1 MKIFNF
7 WNQSRIQNQLVRL
20 LFIVFIAISLT
31 YVYFVITRV
40 SPTFFIDTDLSF
52 LERESRLKKFIEK
65 LYPNNSK
72 SADIAKMIRQQA
84 VLISDA
90 FGQIS
95 WHIPTNILRGFF
107 YYILKDNFIVY
118 FIKKSSF
125 WENEGKYLDE
135 TEKKELVEKIKYT
148 IKRLFEENQKYPES
162 DSADIAKYSD
172 QTKIVVTKQSSSPSG
187 ASSTSKVNPSKKW
200 WTWYNFFKRTKLFF
214 MKVYLVIKNFF
225 KKYISQIAF
234 FFKYKLFSTISLKKK
249 FFFNFITNIFTK
261 FIFFSTNNFNSVL
274 NKVVFIKKKINNII
288 SNFTIKQF
296 FNKNNFIKYFII
308 IFIITISFFILYIFY
323 IVSPEIVIRY
333 PFTDAGTLV
342 FDIMFKYI
350 VTRSVLILM
359 YLVEYMERLFDLV
372 R

>member
-7 WNQSRIQNQLVRL
+7 WNQSRIQNQLVCL

-72 SADIAKMIRQQA
+72 SADTAKMIRQQA

-107 YYILKDNFIVY
+107 YYIFKDNFIVY

-125 WENEGKYLDE
+125 WKNEGKYLDE

-172 QTKIVVTKQSSSPSG
+172 QTKIVVTKQSSSPSE

-214 MKVYLVIKNFF
+214 MKVYLVIKNFS

-234 FFKYKLFSTISLKKK
+234 FLNINYLALSVSKKIFFLILLTIFLLNLFFLVLIILIVYLIKLYLLKKK
-249 FFFNFITNIFTK
+249 
-261 FIFFSTNNFNSVL
+261 L
-274 NKVVFIKKKINNII
+274 II
-288 SNFTIKQF
+288 
-296 FNKNNFIKYFII
+296 
-308 IFIITISFFILYIFY
+308 
-323 IVSPEIVIRY
+323 
-333 PFTDAGTLV
+333 
-342 FDIMFKYI
+342 
-350 VTRSVLILM
+350 
-359 YLVEYMERLFDLV
+359 
-372 R
+372 